1 MAFARWQLGVLAAV
15 GGAAPWAGAD
25 IVVTRQAAT
34 IIVAGDDG
42 TVQDFGPD
50 LAPWSRSLTSGQP
63 SQWHGD
69 ASLTTHWD
77 ADDITIGTF
86 AAIGPGATTPV
97 LTQSFVQVDIEFDL
111 SAPATI
117 EVRYDVTDG
126 ISVPPPPF
134 VFTTTRIV
142 DMTTFDEL
150 HTSPGVY
157 VYTLPAGPFR
167 LEVQN
172 MLSNLDGQL
181 EFTGVSTRTITG
193 TVRILAPCDIDF
205 NNDELFPDTQD
216 IADLI
221 AVFAGAECPTG
232 PGLCDGID
240 FNGDGLFPDTQDIAD
255 FLTAFAGGAC

>member
-1 MAFARWQLGVLAAV
+1 MAAWSGV
-15 GGAAPWAGAD
+15 GGGWRRCALGSAD

-63 SQWHGD
+63 SQWHGG
-69 ASLTTHWD
+69 ALLTTHWD
-77 ADDITIGTF
+77 ADDIAIETF
-86 AAIGPGATTPV
+86 TAIGPGPTTPV

-142 DMTTFDEL
+142 DMTSFEEL

-181 EFTGVSTRTITG
+181 AFSGVSTRTITG

-221 AVFAGAECPTG
+221 AVFGGAECPTER
-232 PGLCDGID
+232 LCDGID
-240 FNGDGLFPDTQDIAD
+240 FNGDASSRHADIAD
-255 FLTAFAGGAC
+255 F